1 MPGRHDPVTAGPYLA
16 IRIARKKTR
25 GIALNIQHQER
36 IAKTPKAWE
45 ALSRPDL
52 VGRRAHSLLL
62 MANGRRSE
70 RELSALLGSDVSDLA
85 EGLFQQGYLQ
95 PVPLMLYGESDNG

>member
-1 MPGRHDPVTAGPYLA
+1 M
-16 IRIARKKTR
+16 
-25 GIALNIQHQER
+25 NIHQQER
-36 IAKTPKAWE
+36 IAKTHKAWE

-70 RELSALLGSDVSDLA
+70 RELSALLGGDVSDLA
-85 EGLFQQGYLQ
+85 DGLFQQGYLQ
-95 PVPLMLYGESDNG
+95 PVPLMLYGENENP

>member
-1 MPGRHDPVTAGPYLA
+1 MNAP
-16 IRIARKKTR
+16 
-25 GIALNIQHQER
+25 QR

-52 VGRRAHSLLL
+52 VGRRAHSLMLL
-62 MANGRRSE
+62 ANGRRSE

-85 EGLFQQGYLQ
+85 EGLLQQGYLQ
-95 PVPLMLYGESDNG
+95 PVPLMLYGDTDNA

>member
-1 MPGRHDPVTAGPYLA
+1 M
-16 IRIARKKTR
+16 
-25 GIALNIQHQER
+25 
-36 IAKTPKAWE
+36 AKTPKAWE

-70 RELSALLGSDVSDLA
+70 RELSALLGDDVGELSHDLHT
-85 EGLFQQGYLQ
+85 QGYLQ
-95 PVPLMLYGESDNG
+95 PVPQANSNASESD